1 MVQQLWQQGLNSSQN
16 IALQGI
22 SHGRFMVFN
31 AMLHL
36 SFKSSTCE
44 SPLIDMICTSKAEML
59 LYGKMNMVIATVHS
73 FKKVY
78 VV

>member
-31 AMLHL
+31 AMLQL
-36 SFKSSTCE
+36 
-44 SPLIDMICTSKAEML
+44 PLKAAPVNL
-59 LYGKMNMVIATVHS
+59 L
-73 FKKVY
+73 
-78 VV
+78 